1 MNFFILTSGGKV
13 ITRPDSTRNKD
24 NGDYFIPTDVD
35 YLGYS
40 PVIFARMIK
49 TGKMIGREF
58 AERYYDAIAFGI
70 LLYPAT
76 TVRNGQPHY
85 CKATSGCFDKTSLMP
100 LPMYNPITLDKE
112 DNLFTVTAEKEALFS
127 CDMKGK
133 KDLVADAIVSC
144 SLHST
149 IHKGDLVLAELSEVA
164 TLRTREEGDLHI
176 IAAFCDNEAID
187 IELKF

>member
-1 MNFFILTSGGKV
+1 MNFFILTSEGKV

-35 YLGYS
+35 WLGYT

-70 LLYPAT
+70 LLYPAL
-76 TVRNGQPHY
+76 TVKNGQPHY
-85 CKATSGCFDKTSLMP
+85 CKATCGCFDKTSLMP
-100 LPMYNPITLDKE
+100 LPMYNPVTLDKV
-112 DNLFTVTAEKEALFS
+112 DNVFSFKGGDNMLFN
-127 CDMKGK
+127 CDMRGM
-133 KDLVADAIVSC
+133 KDKVADAIVAC

-149 IHKGDLVLAELSEVA
+149 IHKGDLVLAELAEIS
-164 TLRTREEGDLHI
+164 TLRTRNEGDMH
-176 IAAFCDNEAID
+176 IAATFCSNEIID
-187 IELKF
+187 IDLKF

>member
-1 MNFFILTSGGKV
+1 MNFFILTSEGKV

-35 YLGYS
+35 WLGYA

-70 LLYPAT
+70 LLYPAL
-76 TVRNGQPHY
+76 TVKNGQPHY
-85 CKATSGCFDKTSLMP
+85 CKATCGCFDKTSLMP
-100 LPMYNPITLDKE
+100 LPMYNPVTLDKV
-112 DNLFTVTAEKEALFS
+112 DNVFSFKGGGDMLFN
-127 CDMKGK
+127 CDMRGM
-133 KDLVADAIVSC
+133 KDKVADAIVAC

-149 IHKGDLVLAELSEVA
+149 IHKGDLVLAELAEIS
-164 TLRTREEGDLHI
+164 TLRTRNEGDLHVA
-176 IAAFCDNEAID
+176 AAFCNNEIID
-187 IELKF
+187 IDLKF

>member
-1 MNFFILTSGGKV
+1 MNFFILTSEGKV

-24 NGDYFIPTDVD
+24 NGDYFIPVDVD
-35 YLGYS
+35 WLGYA

-58 AERYYDAIAFGI
+58 AERYYDAIAFGL

-85 CKATSGCFDKTSLMP
+85 CKATCGCFDKTSLMP

-112 DNLFTVTAEKEALFS
+112 DNLFTVTAEKEALFI

-164 TLRTREEGDLHI
+164 TLRTREKGDLHI
-176 IAAFCDNEAID
+176 TAAFCDNEAID

>member
-35 YLGYS
+35 YLGYT
-40 PVIFARMIK
+40 PIIFARMIK

-70 LLYPAT
+70 LLYPAL
-76 TVRNGQPHY
+76 TVKNGQPHY
-85 CKATSGCFDKTSLMP
+85 CKATCGCFDKTSLMP

-112 DNLFTVTAEKEALFS
+112 DNLFTVSDEEKALFS

-133 KDLVADAIVSC
+133 KKLVADAIVSC
-144 SLHST
+144 SSHST
-149 IHKGDLVLAELSEVA
+149 IHKGDLVLAELSEIT
-164 TLRTREEGDLHI
+164 TLRTRQEGDLRI
-176 IAAFCDNEAID
+176 IATFCDNETID
-187 IELKF
+187 IDLKF

>member
-1 MNFFILTSGGKV
+1 MNFFILTSEGKV

-35 YLGYS
+35 CLGYA

-70 LLYPAT
+70 LLYPALT
-76 TVRNGQPHY
+76 SKNGQPHY
-85 CKATSGCFDKTSLMP
+85 CKATCGCFDKTSLLP
-100 LPMYNPITLDKE
+100 LPMYNPITLTKE
-112 DNLFTVTAEKEALFS
+112 DNPFTLTGNGRMLFS

-133 KDLVADAIVSC
+133 KDTVADAIVSC
-144 SLHST
+144 SQHST
-149 IHKGDLVLAELSEVA
+149 IHKGDLVLAELSEVT
-164 TLRTREEGDLHI
+164 TLRTRQEGDFHI
-176 IAAFCDNEAID
+176 IATFCNNETID